1 MAETTMPYGRPEF
14 REVVRHPQ
22 AHAFVL
28 GQYRLGEH
36 AGVVALGRLLGEIE
50 PEARLHRAME
60 IHHRDEGRHSRLFTD
75 WMCRLGVTPAPLPDD
90 VEAFFSK
97 SSEEFRERR
106 ALLAQLPA
114 GVRRIFVFAAI
125 NAIERLA
132 YAQFEN
138 HLLALD
144 RPEDVANLESVIAE
158 EKFHLSY
165 VEAEL
170 DRQQQGEHAA
180 LVGGA
185 LEAARARFAE
195 FQAYRQEQTR
205 QAIERLL
212 GGGA

>member
-36 AGVVALGRLLGEIE
+36 AGVIALGRLLAEIE
-50 PEARLHRAME
+50 PEARLRRAME

-75 WMCRLGVTPAPLPDD
+75 WMCRLGVTPPPLPDD
-90 VEAFFSK
+90 VEAFFARSP
-97 SSEEFRERR
+97 EEFRERR

-144 RPEDVANLESVIAE
+144 RAEDVANLESVVAE

-170 DRQQQGEHAA
+170 DRQQHGEHAA
-180 LVGGA
+180 L
-185 LEAARARFAE
+185 ESARERFAQ
-195 FQAYRQEQTR
+195 FQALRQQETR
-205 QAIERLL
+205 HAIERFLA
-212 GGGA
+212 GGA

>member
-28 GQYRLGEH
+28 GQYRFGEH

-50 PEARLHRAME
+50 PEGRLHRAME
-60 IHHRDEGRHSRLFTD
+60 IHHRDEARHSRLFTD

-90 VEAFFSK
+90 VEAFFAK
-97 SSEEFRERR
+97 SPEEFRERR

-132 YAQFEN
+132 YSQFEN

-144 RPEDVANLESVIAE
+144 RPEDVANLEGVIAE

-185 LEAARARFAE
+185 LEAARTRFAE
-195 FQAYRQEQTR
+195 FQALRQEQTR
-205 QAIERLL
+205 HAIERLL

>member
-1 MAETTMPYGRPEF
+1 MSETAMPYDRSQF
-14 REVVRHPQ
+14 REVVRHPR

-36 AGVVALGRLLGEIE
+36 AGVVALRRLLDEME
-50 PEARLHRAME
+50 PEARLRRAME

-75 WMCRLGVTPAPLPDD
+75 WMLRLGASPAPLPDD
-90 VEAFFSK
+90 VEGFFST
-97 SSEEFRERR
+97 SPEEFRQRR
-106 ALLAQLPA
+106 ALLDQLPPP
-114 GVRRIFVFAAI
+114 VRRIFVFAAI

-144 RPEDVANLESVIAE
+144 RADDVANLESVMAE
-158 EKFHLSY
+158 EKFHLNY

-170 DRQQQGEHAA
+170 ERQQQGEHAA

-185 LEAARARFAE
+185 LDTARARFAE
-195 FQAYRQEQTR
+195 FQAMRQDEAR
-205 QAIERLL
+205 RAIERLL
-212 GGGA
+212 GAAA